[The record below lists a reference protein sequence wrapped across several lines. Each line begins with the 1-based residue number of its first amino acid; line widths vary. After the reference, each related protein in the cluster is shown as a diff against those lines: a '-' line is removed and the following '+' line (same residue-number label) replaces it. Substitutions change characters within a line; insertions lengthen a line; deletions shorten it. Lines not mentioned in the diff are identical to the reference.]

1 MSSSPRFLLHNK
13 KGLKD
18 CKTTKIIKMNHLL
31 RTLTLVFL
39 SAAAVTG
46 RSAEPT
52 YTIPV
57 VTINTENGVPVVDKE
72 TKISATMDIAVP
84 DGYVTLNNKKAKDI
98 SGVELTIRGRGNASW
113 NLDKKPYKLKLES
126 KTEILG
132 MPKNKHFSLI
142 AYAGNYVGS
151 VAGMELARCT
161 GQGWAPHSEPVE
173 VVLNG
178 EYIGRYF
185 LVENIKIDKNR
196 LNIAEQ
202 PDLNED
208 ASILEGGWL
217 VEIDNYTEDAQI
229 VIQETENLK
238 LRVTYKTPE
247 VLSEMQESWLIGQFT
262 SMNSAIYSQD
272 TTGEAWAAMIDPV
285 SVARYFIVRETL
297 GDTDGYNGS
306 FYLHKDLGENTKW
319 TFGPMWDLVLD
330 RKKDWVF
337 NDHPSYSAVHWI
349 EAIFNTDAFQT
360 ALIAQWD
367 LFKNEIDNV
376 YAYIDRLGELCEH
389 ADVANYERWPQYEKG
404 DSKEQA
410 DRSKGIIRN
419 NFEWI
424 DKYVSAAGTDDI
436 RLTEEYEPVRIVG
449 NVCRVGYGEKVN
461 VAIYSIDGKKVAE
474 KDCKGG
480 ETIDLSAFGKGA
492 FILRA
497 TAPSSRTATKKIVV
511 R

>member
-1 MSSSPRFLLHNK
+1 
-13 KGLKD
+13 
-18 CKTTKIIKMNHLL
+18 MNHLL

-72 TKISATMDIAVP
+72 TKISATMSIAVP
-84 DGYVTLNNKKAKDI
+84 EGYVTLNNKKAKDI

-113 NLDKKPYKLKLES
+113 LLEKKPYKLKLES

-161 GQGWAPHSEPVE
+161 GQAWAPHSEPVE

-202 PDLNED
+202 PDFNED
-208 ASILEGGWL
+208 ESILDGGWL
-217 VEIDNYTEDAQI
+217 VEIDNYADDAQI
-229 VIQETENLK
+229 VIPEIGYLN

-247 VLSEMQESWLIGQFT
+247 ALSETQERWLTEQFT
-262 SMNSAIYSQD
+262 MMNDAIYSQD
-272 TTGEAWAAMIDPV
+272 KTGGAWAAMIDPT

-319 TFGPMWDLVLD
+319 NFGPMWDLVLD

-349 EAIFNTDAFQT
+349 EAIFKTDAFQT
-360 ALIAQWD
+360 ALIEQWE
-367 LFKNEIDNV
+367 LFKNEIDKV
-376 YAYIDRLGELCEH
+376 YAYMDRIGELCEH
-389 ADVANYERWPQYEKG
+389 ADVANFERWPQYEKG
-404 DSKEQA
+404 DSKEQSNRA
-410 DRSKGIIRN
+410 KYILRD

-424 DKYVSAAGTDDI
+424 DRYVSAAGTDNVL
-436 RLTEEYEPVRIVG
+436 LTEEYEPVRIVG
-449 NVCRVGYGEKVN
+449 NICRVGYGENVN

-474 KDCKGG
+474 KNCKGG
-480 ETIDLSAFGKGA
+480 ETIDLSGYGKGTY
-492 FILRA
+492 ILRA
-497 TAPSSRTATKKIVV
+497 TSPSSRTATKKVII

>member
-1 MSSSPRFLLHNK
+1 
-13 KGLKD
+13 
-18 CKTTKIIKMNHLL
+18 MNHLL

-84 DGYVTLNNKKAKDI
+84 QDYVTLNNKKARDI

-113 NLDKKPYKLKLES
+113 LLEKKPYKLKLES

-161 GQGWAPHSEPVE
+161 GQAWAPHSEPVE

-202 PDLNED
+202 PDFNED
-208 ASILEGGWL
+208 ESILDGGWL
-217 VEIDNYTEDAQI
+217 VEIDNYADDAQI
-229 VIQETENLK
+229 VIPEIGYLN

-247 VLSEMQESWLIGQFT
+247 ALSETQERWLTEQFT
-262 SMNSAIYSQD
+262 MMNDAIYSQD
-272 TTGEAWAAMIDPV
+272 KTGGAWASMIDPT

-306 FYLHKDLGENTKW
+306 FYLHKDLGKNTKW
-319 TFGPMWDLVLD
+319 NFGPMWDLVLD

-360 ALIAQWD
+360 ALIEQWE
-367 LFKNEIDNV
+367 LFKNEIDKV
-376 YAYIDRLGELCEH
+376 YAYMDRIGELCEH
-389 ADVANYERWPQYEKG
+389 ADVANFERWPQYEKG
-404 DSKEQA
+404 DSKEQSNRA
-410 DRSKGIIRN
+410 KYILRD

-424 DKYVSAAGTDDI
+424 DRYVSAAGTDNVL
-436 RLTEEYEPVRIVG
+436 LTEEYEPVRIVG
-449 NVCRVGYGEKVN
+449 KVCRVGYGENVN

-474 KDCKGG
+474 KNCKGG
-480 ETIDLSAFGKGA
+480 ETIDLSGYGKGTY
-492 FILRA
+492 ILRA
-497 TAPSSRTATKKIVV
+497 TSPSSRTATKKVII
-511 R
+511 